1 MLAAARN
8 GFEVVAIPGMGTGL
22 GGVDP
27 ADAARAMVDELRAHR
42 QPKPSTVYLVDI
54 DDEILM
60 CLEEALRLAVG

>member
-1 MLAAARN
+1 MNRGDDRARYCRT
-8 GFEVVAIPGMGTGL
+8 FTEEVRAI
-22 GGVDP
+22 
-27 ADAARAMVDELRAHR
+27 VDELRAHR